1 MQRRSELNER
11 GNKERERERGRE
23 TERKRE
29 EEKKKGR
36 GREGGGG
43 SNSFVDIVIFSVC
56 VCVCC
61 DWFWGCQESLGR
73 KVVIRV
79 ILICLE
85 LCCFRIRGKGRE
97 GRVQVHIF

>member
-1 MQRRSELNER
+1 MKEEIKKEKEKEEEKQRE
-11 GNKERERERGRE
+11 KER
-23 TERKRE
+23 RKRRRE
-29 EEKKKGR
+29 EEEKVAVVATV
-36 GREGGGG
+36 
-43 SNSFVDIVIFSVC
+43 SLCVC